1 MSRDI
6 EPQIEAARRQI
17 PSEALEDMIVLVR
30 ALARTRDDRP
40 IPVEIQVAHIRF
52 HKRIRLQAVLDAIE
66 RQFVY
71 ASEPGTVPDEP
82 PAELAARLEKIQGF
96 VRAVQSGSLPPNLF
110 TAFEAAQER
119 LKESVDWACGEL
131 VRLRDMND
139 RLIGALGMAQCEC
152 TVLERDSGHKVGCW
166 RPDVDALL
174 ESLGVRAR
182 VQ

>member
-6 EPQIEAARRQI
+6 EPLIEAARRRI

-52 HKRIRLQAVLDAIE
+52 HRRIKLQAVLEAIE
-66 RQFVY
+66 RQFLY
-71 ASEPGTVPDEP
+71 ASEPGTVPDES

-96 VRAVQSGSLPPNLF
+96 VRAVQSGSLPPDLF
-110 TAFEAAQER
+110 TAFEDAQER

-131 VRLRDMND
+131 VRLRDMNE
-139 RLIGALGMAQCEC
+139 RLIEALGKAQCEC
-152 TVLERDSGHKVGCW
+152 SLKERDSGHRIGCW
-166 RPDVDALL
+166 KPDVDALL
-174 ESLGVRAR
+174 GSLDG
-182 VQ
+182 